1 MKTLVSILTDEY
13 FLMFLAIGTGLL
25 LGKVKIKSFSLG
37 ISGCIFSGIAIGYFA
52 TQWANQVG
60 DGEIGAAA
68 AKRILTAGVVEN
80 RFFMYFLLLFLVAI
94 GLKVGGSIGYILKT
108 YGIKFVFIGV
118 AVPALSLLVA
128 CVSHIA
134 VLQSNP
140 SITPFETVGMF
151 AGSMTSTPGYGAALD
166 VAGRLDYAQI
176 YEDATDEEKNAFLLE
191 IDETGALTAEN
202 TPALTE
208 ELVQKY
214 RDRASTGISLGYT
227 IGFPI
232 GVLVIVL
239 MLPLLPKMFK
249 IDIEEEKRKYAR
261 ELEASGNADA
271 GAKEGPLN
279 WGVVALVTVVGIA
292 LGNITIPLGSFGS
305 FSLGGI
311 GGVLIAALV
320 LSYIGKIGPVNFR
333 MDSKS
338 LDTIHVMGLT
348 FFMAVVGLRYG
359 YAVINSIMGSGL
371 ALALAA
377 VAVEGISVFI
387 VFLIGHKLF
396 KMNWIVLS
404 GAIAGGCTSAPGLGA
419 AIASTNSEDPTAAY
433 GAASTF
439 AILANVLL
447 ATLYFSIMI

>member
-1 MKTLVSILTDEY
+1 MSTIVSIFTDEY

-25 LGKVKIKSFSLG
+25 IGRIKIKSFSLG

-52 TQWANQVG
+52 TSWANKVG
-60 DGEIGAAA
+60 EGDIGASAA
-68 AKRILTAGVVEN
+68 NRILTAGVVEN

-94 GLKVGGSIGYILKT
+94 GLKVGGSIGYIFKT
-108 YGIKFVFIGV
+108 YGIKFVVIGV
-118 AVPALSLLVA
+118 AIPAISMLVA
-128 CVSHIA
+128 CVSYVT
-134 VLQSNP
+134 VLHTNP
-140 SITPFETVGMF
+140 SVTPFETVGMF

-166 VAGRLDYAQI
+166 VAGRLDYKQI
-176 YEDATDEEKNAFLLE
+176 YEDASVEEKDAFLSK
-191 IDETGALTAEN
+191 IDETGALNVEN
-202 TPALTE
+202 TPALTD

-214 RDRASTGISLGYT
+214 RDQASTGVSLGYT

-239 MLPLLPKMFK
+239 MIPLLPKIFG
-249 IDIEEEKRKYAR
+249 IDIEEEKRKYAH
-261 ELEASGNADA
+261 ELEISGSADN
-271 GAKEGPLN
+271 GAEEGPLN
-279 WGVVALVTVVGIA
+279 WGVIALVTVVGIA
-292 LGNITIPLGSFGS
+292 LGTISIPMGSFGS

-311 GGVLIAALV
+311 GGVLIAALI

-333 MDSKS
+333 MDGKS

-359 YAVINSIMGSGL
+359 YAVINSITGSGL
-371 ALALAA
+371 VLALAA
-377 VAVEGISVFI
+377 IAVEGISVFV
-387 VFLIGHKLF
+387 VFLIGHKIF
-396 KMNWIVLS
+396 KLNWIVLS

-419 AIASTNSEDPTAAY
+419 AIASTDSEDPTAAY

-447 ATLYFSIMI
+447 ATIYFNIML